1 VLVEIPTNYQTQLV
15 EAGGCMVQADISNEH
30 SKIRVLIVDDISE
43 TRETLQKT
51 LWLEA
56 DIQVVGA
63 VSTGEQAVEIAVE
76 QQPDVVLM
84 DFILPGID
92 GRVATEQILQH
103 VPSTQIIMM
112 SVHGEAD
119 YFRRSMMAGVREFL
133 VKPFSGYELVQSI
146 RRVFQKGEG

>member
-1 VLVEIPTNYQTQLV
+1 MAQT
-15 EAGGCMVQADISNEH
+15 DISKGY
-30 SKIRVLIVDDISE
+30 SQIRVLIVDDISE

-56 DIQVVGA
+56 DIQIVGTA
-63 VSTGEQAVEIAVE
+63 TTGEQAVDMAVE

-92 GRVATEQILQH
+92 GLVATEQILQQ
-103 VPSTQIIMM
+103 VPSAQIIMM

-119 YFRRSMMAGVREFL
+119 YFRRSMMAGVKEFL

-146 RRVFQKGEG
+146 RRVFQKGGGRPYNSALGLV